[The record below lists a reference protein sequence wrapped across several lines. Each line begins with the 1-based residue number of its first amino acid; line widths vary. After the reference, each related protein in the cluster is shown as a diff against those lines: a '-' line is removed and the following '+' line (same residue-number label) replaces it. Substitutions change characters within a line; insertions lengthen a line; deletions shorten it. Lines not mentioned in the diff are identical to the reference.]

1 MQMYAAVCRA
11 ATLLTTR
18 FTAVAFWIVGL
29 QLFESAAAVVTRP
42 EEKKKLRGYIKQASE
57 VVGEQTE
64 REDALPPSM
73 RAGTSTIL
81 QT

>member
-1 MQMYAAVCRA
+1 MYAAVCRA

-42 EEKKKLRGYIKQASE
+42 EEKKKICGYIKQASE